1 MLEWAGRWKSSMAWV
16 RLAGKR
22 LPPAEVSMR
31 AAVFWIKERRFMMWN
46 LSEGINVVLPEM
58 VEALGFYKL
67 TEISE
72 AIVASLHASL
82 GAHGFE
88 PGKAFLDHLFHCFS
102 DFLNPILCTSKGF
115 WNDLVDQF

>member
-1 MLEWAGRWKSSMAWV
+1 MV
-16 RLAGKR
+16 
-22 LPPAEVSMR
+22 
-31 AAVFWIKERRFMMWN
+31 WI
-46 LSEGINVVLPEM
+46 SQGGINPVLPGMGM
-58 VEALGFYKL
+58 VEALGFDKL

-88 PGKAFLDHLFHCFS
+88 AGKARLDHLFHCLS
-102 DFLNPILCTSKGF
+102 DFFNPILGTSKGF